1 MKTMTDLC
9 IVYCTTDSRQNA
21 ETIANQLLTQHLAA
35 CVQIIP
41 GMTSVYRWDNQV
53 MQDQEFQILIKTH
66 QHKLAEAEQLVTALH
81 NYDVPQWIAVPAC
94 AAREA
99 YDSWVEQ
106 ELNIQKE
113 EVIR

>member
-21 ETIANQLLTQHLAA
+21 ETIANQLLTQQLAA

-94 AAREA
+94 AASEA
-99 YDSWVEQ
+99 YNSWVEQ
-106 ELNIQKE
+106 ELNINK
-113 EVIR
+113 RK

>member
-21 ETIANQLLTQHLAA
+21 ETIANQLLEQNLAA
-35 CVQIIP
+35 CVQIMP

-53 MQDQEFQILIKTH
+53 TQDQEFLILIKTH
-66 QHKLAEAEQLVTALH
+66 QHRLAQAEQLVTALH

-94 AAREA
+94 ATSEA
-99 YDSWVEQ
+99 YNSWVEQ
-106 ELNIQKE
+106 ELNINK
-113 EVIR
+113 RK